1 MDETAFPELRDEIT
15 VYGVTWCP
23 DCRQSR
29 AVFEE
34 TLTPY
39 VWVDIDKSKKG
50 EKFVL
55 NTNRGSRSVPTI
67 LFPDGSILVEPAEH
81 ELRQTLQGYKNQMT
95 LRR

>member
-55 NTNRGSRSVPTI
+55 NTSPRQPQRADDSFSRWVNPGGT
-67 LFPDGSILVEPAEH
+67 GG
-81 ELRQTLQGYKNQMT
+81 T
-95 LRR
+95 

>member
-50 EKFVL
+50 EKFWW
-55 NTNRGSRSVPTI
+55 NRRNMSS
-67 LFPDGSILVEPAEH
+67 A
-81 ELRQTLQGYKNQMT
+81 
-95 LRR
+95 RRCKVIKTK